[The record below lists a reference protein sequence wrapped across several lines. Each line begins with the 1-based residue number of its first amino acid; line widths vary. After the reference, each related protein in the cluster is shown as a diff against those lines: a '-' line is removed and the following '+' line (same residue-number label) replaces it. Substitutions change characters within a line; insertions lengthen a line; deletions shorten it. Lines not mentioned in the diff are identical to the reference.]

1 MSLTTVGPND
11 GNGLFTYFVI
21 ANGGQHVVTPDGK
34 LHTDDPQVRDAYIK
48 SVAYLTSAYLDGYIP
63 PDVLT

>member
-1 MSLTTVGPND
+1 
-11 GNGLFTYFVI
+11 VI

-48 SVAYLTSAYLDGYIP
+48 SVAYLTSAYLDGLYTAGRA
-63 PDVLT
+63 DMERFRQ